1 MINKE
6 IARIFRE
13 ISEYL
18 EMQEDSFRSK
28 AYARVSRTMEETQED
43 VVQIYERGG
52 KKEIENL
59 PGVGKSIAEKIEEYI
74 KTGRIAYFEELK
86 QKEPID
92 ISSLTAVEGL
102 GPKKI
107 KKLYNELGIK
117 TLNELEVAAKEGKIR
132 KLADFGDKTEQNII
146 KGIQFLKQS
155 GNRLLL
161 GSAYIIAEE
170 IIAKIKQCKGIEQV
184 GVAGSARR
192 MKETIG
198 DIDILAMIEK
208 PEDASAVMESFV
220 SLPEVINIYS
230 KGATKSSIR
239 LKEGMNVDL
248 RILSQKSYGAGLMYF
263 TGSKDHNIEIRKV
276 AAKQGLKLNEYG
288 LFRGNKQVAGD
299 SEEQI
304 YEYLGLQFIPPEMRE
319 NTGEIKAAMDNKLP
333 RLIKEE
339 DIMGDLQI
347 QTNWTDG
354 EHAIMDYA
362 EAAIKKGWQYILIT
376 DHSKRLAMVGGLDE
390 KRLREQGK
398 EIDAVNK
405 ILANKGYNFK
415 VLKGIECDIIKDGEL
430 DLADDALAELDIVG
444 AAVHSYLNLPAA
456 LQTERMLKAMENR
469 YVNIIFHPTARIINQ
484 RRAME
489 LQMDLV
495 IEAAFK
501 SGIAL
506 EINAYPD
513 RLDLKDEYIRKCVE
527 KGVKLVI
534 NSDAHSVR
542 HMDYLKFGVAQA
554 RRGWA
559 KREDVANAWPIDK
572 LFKKL
577 KNDRK
582 R

>member
-18 EMQEDSFRSK
+18 EMQENSFRSK

-117 TLNELEVAAKEGKIR
+117 NLNELEVAAKEGKIR

-161 GSAYIIAEE
+161 GTAYIIAEE
-170 IIAKIKQCKGIEQV
+170 IIAKIKQCKGIKQV

-230 KGATKSSIR
+230 KGTTKSSIR
-239 LKEGMNVDL
+239 LKEGVDVDL
-248 RILSQKSYGAGLMYF
+248 RILPQKSYGAGLMYF
-263 TGSKDHNIEIRKV
+263 TGSKDHNIEIRRV
-276 AAKQGLKLNEYG
+276 AVKQGLKLNEYG

-333 RLIKEE
+333 HLIKEE

-354 EHAIMDYA
+354 EHTIMDYA

>member
-6 IARIFRE
+6 IARIFGE
-13 ISEYL
+13 MSEYL
-18 EMQEDSFRSK
+18 EMQEESFRSK
-28 AYARVSRTMEETQED
+28 AYARVSRTMEEIQED
-43 VVQIYERGG
+43 VAQIYERGG

-117 TLNELEVAAKEGKIR
+117 TLDELEVAAKEGRIS

-155 GNRLLL
+155 GGRLLL
-161 GSAYIIAEE
+161 GTAYILVEE
-170 IIAKIKQCKGIEQV
+170 IITKLKQYKGVKQV
-184 GVAGSARR
+184 DVAGSARR

-230 KGATKSSIR
+230 KGATKSSVR
-239 LKEGMNVDL
+239 LKEGIDVDL
-248 RILSQKSYGAGLMYF
+248 RILPQKSYGAGLIYF
-263 TGSKDHNIEIRKV
+263 TGSKDHNIEIRKI

-288 LFRGNKQVAGD
+288 LFRGRKQVAGD

-304 YEYLGLQFIPPEMRE
+304 YKYLGLQFIPPEMRE
-319 NTGEIKAAMDNKLP
+319 NTGEIKEAIDNKLP

-347 QTNWTDG
+347 QTKWTDG

-398 EIDAVNK
+398 EIDEVNK
-405 ILANKGYNFK
+405 ILADKGHVFK
-415 VLKGIECDIIKDGEL
+415 VLKGIECDILKDGEL

-444 AAVHSYLNLPAA
+444 VAVHSYLNLPVA
-456 LQTERMLKAMENR
+456 LQTERILKAMENR
-469 YVNIIFHPTARIINQ
+469 YINIIFHPTARIINQ

-495 IEAAFK
+495 IEAALK
-501 SGIAL
+501 SKTAL

-513 RLDLKDEYIRKCVE
+513 RLDLKDEYIRKCVD
-527 KGVKLVI
+527 KGVRLVI

-542 HMDYLKFGVAQA
+542 HMDYLKLGVAQA

-572 LFKKL
+572 LFEKL
-577 KNDRK
+577 KK
-582 R
+582 

>member
-18 EMQEDSFRSK
+18 EIQDESFRSK
-28 AYARVSRTMEETQED
+28 AYARVSRTMEEAQED

-74 KTGRIAYFEELK
+74 KTGKIAYFEELK

-107 KKLYNELGIK
+107 KKLYNELRIK

-132 KLADFGDKTEQNII
+132 KLADFGYKTEQNII

-161 GSAYIIAEE
+161 GNAYIIAEE
-170 IIAKIKQCKGIEQV
+170 IIAKIKQCEGVEQV
-184 GVAGSARR
+184 DVAGSTRR

-198 DIDILAMIEK
+198 DIDILAMVEK
-208 PEDASAVMESFV
+208 PENASAVMESFI

-239 LKEGMNVDL
+239 LKKGIDVDL
-248 RILSQKSYGAGLMYF
+248 RILPQKSYGAGLMYF
-263 TGSKDHNIEIRKV
+263 TGSKDHNIEIRKI

-288 LFRGNKQVAGD
+288 LFKGNKQVAGD

-304 YEYLGLQFIPPEMRE
+304 YGYLGLQFIPPEMRE
-319 NTGEIKAAMDNKLP
+319 NIGEIKASMDNKLP
-333 RLIKEE
+333 HLIKEE

-347 QTNWTDG
+347 QTSWTDG
-354 EHAIMDYA
+354 EHTIMDYA

-390 KRLREQGK
+390 KGLREQGK
-398 EIDAVNK
+398 DIDAVNK
-405 ILANKGYNFK
+405 VLTNKGYNFK
-415 VLKGIECDIIKDGEL
+415 VLKGIECDILKDGKL
-430 DLADDALAELDIVG
+430 DLADDALAELDLVG
-444 AAVHSYLNLPAA
+444 VAVHSYLNLPAA

-469 YVNIIFHPTARIINQ
+469 YINIIFHPTARIINQ

-489 LQMDLV
+489 FQIDLI

-513 RLDLKDEYIRKCVE
+513 RLDLKTNILE
-527 KGVKLVI
+527 
-534 NSDAHSVR
+534 SV
-542 HMDYLKFGVAQA
+542 
-554 RRGWA
+554 W
-559 KREDVANAWPIDK
+559 
-572 LFKKL
+572 KKESS
-577 KNDRK
+577 
-582 R
+582 

>member
-6 IARIFRE
+6 IARIFGE
-13 ISEYL
+13 MSEYL
-18 EMQEDSFRSK
+18 EMQEESFRSK
-28 AYARVSRTMEETQED
+28 AYARVSRTMEEIQED
-43 VVQIYERGG
+43 VAQIYERGG

-59 PGVGKSIAEKIEEYI
+59 PGVGKSIAKNIEEYI
-74 KTGRIAYFEELK
+74 KTGRIAFFEELK

-117 TLNELEVAAKEGKIR
+117 TLDELEVAAKEGRIS

-155 GNRLLL
+155 GGRLLL
-161 GSAYIIAEE
+161 GTAYILVEE
-170 IIAKIKQCKGIEQV
+170 IITKLKQYKGVKQV
-184 GVAGSARR
+184 DVAGSARR

-220 SLPEVINIYS
+220 SLPEVINAYS
-230 KGATKSSIR
+230 KGATKSSVR
-239 LKEGMNVDL
+239 LKEGIDVDL
-248 RILSQKSYGAGLMYF
+248 RILPQKSYGAGLIYF
-263 TGSKDHNIEIRKV
+263 TGSKDHNIEIRKI

-288 LFRGNKQVAGD
+288 LFRGRKQVAGD

-304 YEYLGLQFIPPEMRE
+304 YKYLGLQFIPPEMRE
-319 NTGEIKAAMDNKLP
+319 NTGEIKEAIDNKLP

-347 QTNWTDG
+347 QTKWTDG

-398 EIDAVNK
+398 EIDEVNK
-405 ILANKGYNFK
+405 ILADKGHVFK
-415 VLKGIECDIIKDGEL
+415 VLKGIECDILKDGEL

-444 AAVHSYLNLPAA
+444 VAVHSYLNLPVA
-456 LQTERMLKAMENR
+456 LQTERILKAMENR
-469 YVNIIFHPTARIINQ
+469 YINIIFHPTARIINQ

-495 IEAAFK
+495 IEAALK
-501 SGIAL
+501 SKTAL

-513 RLDLKDEYIRKCVE
+513 RLDLKDEYIRKCVD
-527 KGVKLVI
+527 KGVRLVI

-542 HMDYLKFGVAQA
+542 HMDYLKLGVAQA

-572 LFKKL
+572 LFEKL
-577 KNDRK
+577 KK
-582 R
+582 